1 MSRKVPS
8 WSAFVQ
14 TVGSSTLLRSYPIVG
29 TFPNSIPESEEPD
42 GLRPSFSDTS
52 LENERAMWWAEFDS
66 VGEEAVRNYVDRNS
80 YTPTGME
87 AARQWLATREFLRLR
102 TDMRAIRALAERA
115 EASATELR
123 KSAAD
128 TFIRVNEAEDN
139 SLIAMEL
146 AAEAKRD
153 ARRLGMAGIITALL
167 ALGALVIVL
176 ASLRLNI
183 LR

>member
-1 MSRKVPS
+1 
-8 WSAFVQ
+8 
-14 TVGSSTLLRSYPIVG
+14 VG
-29 TFPNSIPESEEPD
+29 TFPNSIPGSEEPD
-42 GLRPSFSDTS
+42 SLRPSISDIS
-52 LENERAMWWAEFDS
+52 LQNERAMWWAEFDS

-87 AARQWLATREFLRLR
+87 AARQWLATREYLHLR

-115 EASATELR
+115 EASAAELR

-128 TFIRVNEAEDN
+128 TFIRVNEAEDS

-176 ASLRLNI
+176 ASLRSNI
-183 LR
+183 VR